1 MVKRSRAIGVG
12 VALASCAGLLSGC
25 GLIPP
30 EVSAAD
36 MVGTWSGSDASIVL
50 NADGNCEVRNF
61 PVSVALGESQEQQE
75 GREDPRFDTRCVWG
89 LDESRDLHP
98 AMLTTEGFEEGS
110 GTYGLVFDVVS
121 RDGSVCL
128 SRTLGDPDSHEFF
141 LMCDHETSQ

>member
-30 EVSAAD
+30 EVSSAD
-36 MVGTWSGSDASIVL
+36 MIGTWSGSDASIVL
-50 NADGNCEVRNF
+50 NADGNCEAINF
-61 PVSVALGESQEQQE
+61 PTSVALGESQEQWE
-75 GREDPRFDTRCVWG
+75 GRDDPRFDTGCVWG

-98 AMLTTEGFEEGS
+98 AQVYADWGGENLPI
-110 GTYGLVFDVVS
+110 YGVVFDVVKT
-121 RDGSVCL
+121 DGSVCL